1 MVASL
6 DLRHR
11 VTGGLPLLAVALGLA
26 VTPVLFGW
34 TIAGEVLVFAVFAVG
49 YNLLLGYGGELS
61 FGHAAFFGVG
71 AYGTLLFTQHVVQN
85 LYLGIIAGTIIA
97 ALTSVVIGVISLR
110 RRGIYFAMIT
120 LALAQIVYYVVF
132 QWKDVTGGL
141 NGLSLP
147 LFDASLG
154 PIDPATGGADFF
166 VFGFLVLV
174 LVWFAVRRVVRSPFG
189 RTLTA
194 IRENEARAR
203 HLGYDVNRF
212 LFGSFVISGAISGV
226 AGGLYATLYGF
237 VTPDILFWLISGEV
251 VLITLLGGIGTLG
264 GPVVGALV
272 FLSLQELLTEHA
284 TDDWRL
290 VFGAVIMLVVLF
302 APRGVYGLYES
313 ARESEDA
320 GFGIHALLD
329 RFTG

>member
-1 MVASL
+1 MAVEL
-6 DLRHR
+6 DLRRR
-11 VTGGLPLLAVALGLA
+11 VTEGVPLLAVTVGLA
-26 VTPVLFGW
+26 ITPVLFGW
-34 TIAGEVLVFAVFAVG
+34 TVAGEVLVFAVFAVG

-71 AYGTLLFTQHVVQN
+71 AYGTLLFTQHIMQN
-85 LYLGIIAGTIIA
+85 LYLGIVVGTVLA
-97 ALTSVVIGVISLR
+97 ALTSVLIGIISLR

-120 LALAQIVYYVVF
+120 LALAQIVYYIVF

-154 PIDPATGGADFF
+154 PIDPATGGVDFF
-166 VFGFLVLV
+166 IFGFFVLTF
-174 LVWFAVRRVVRSPFG
+174 VWFAVRRVVRSPFG

-203 HLGYDVNRF
+203 HLGYDVNQF
-212 LFGSFVISGAISGV
+212 LFGSFVISGVVSGI

-264 GPVVGALV
+264 GPVIGALV

-302 APRGVYGLYES
+302 APRGMYGVYQS
-313 ARESEDA
+313 ARGSGGA
-320 GFGIHALLD
+320 GFSVHTLLD
-329 RFTG
+329 RFTD